1 MLERNFHG
9 SVLISGW
16 ELALWTE
23 RMGPWVCT
31 QIHWSGKSLQ
41 LLPMR
46 PGIQGSPRVC
56 GPLYHLQLVTT
67 ICDETQHLA

>member
-1 MLERNFHG
+1 MLEGNFHG
-9 SVLISGW
+9 AVLISGW

-31 QIHWSGKSLQ
+31 QIYWSGESLQ

-46 PGIQGSPRVC
+46 PGIQG
-56 GPLYHLQLVTT
+56 H
-67 ICDETQHLA
+67 